1 MSAIGQQLTLL
12 TNANG
17 AGFSPPTSA
26 PTQWFGGR
34 AKVYAWAAI
43 AMSVT
48 LEVSPDG
55 GTTWIK
61 VQFVQNDGILL
72 GAAANLAASATFSA
86 PALLVR
92 AVGNSTSGTQ
102 NLNVV
107 IVGYDDAA

>member
-1 MSAIGQQLTLL
+1 MSAVGQQLTLL

-26 PTQWFGGR
+26 PAQWFGGK

-43 AMSVT
+43 GTGVT

-55 GTTWIK
+55 GTTWIR

-72 GAAANLAASATFSA
+72 GETANLAASATFSA

-92 AVGNSTSGTQ
+92 AVGNSSSGSQ
-102 NLNVV
+102 NLNVL